1 MQDGIR
7 PHAALVSVW
16 DKSGLIPFAQTLHK
30 NGVRILATSGTY
42 KTLQEANVPCEKLEE
57 RLRYPEMLDGRVKTL
72 QVEVFSAILAK
83 REEDHLQQLKAYNIK
98 PIDMV
103 VCNFYPFE
111 RIASSSNVNI
121 ETLIENIDIGGP
133 SLVRAAAKNYRY
145 VIVVPDPKYY
155 NQVAEE
161 LEKYGFISLS
171 TRQRLAYSAF
181 SIVAAYDIAIYR
193 ELKKY
198 LNPNE
203 LFPEKFFISATKFE
217 DAKYGENPHQRAAI
231 YKLDGYTSM
240 AEWEQLF
247 GEQRSFNN
255 YLDIGKAYEILK
267 GFEHTPTAATVKHG
281 NISGFAFA
289 PTLAEAYTL
298 AHECDPE
305 ADYGCATVVNRK
317 VDVASAKLIGKNPGV
332 EDKSVYTEI
341 LIAPDYDPEALE
353 ILKAKQ
359 KKKIRIIKY
368 HEPSNYPY
376 DVRVL
381 EGVLLVQEPADYN
394 KKLDRS
400 KLTYPTKVKP
410 DSETLEK
417 LLAAWELVRKVPS
430 NGIVIADGKVEN
442 GKLTYF
448 WTYGVASFR
457 KRNGAVKIALDN
469 AGKRAKGAV
478 AASDGFF
485 PFRDSIDLLGEAGI
499 KAVIQPG
506 GSINDEKIIEA
517 ANEYNIAMVFTHERA
532 FKH

>member
-1 MQDGIR
+1 
-7 PHAALVSVW
+7 
-16 DKSGLIPFAQTLHK
+16 
-30 NGVRILATSGTY
+30 LATLGTY
-42 KTLQEANVPCEKLEE
+42 KTLKESNIPCEKIEE
-57 RLRYPEMLDGRVKTL
+57 RLRYPEMLNGRVKTL
-72 QVEVFSAILAK
+72 QAEIFSAILAK
-83 REEDHLQQLKAYNIK
+83 REKSHLQQLEAYNIQ

-111 RIASSSNVNI
+111 KTASLPNVSI
-121 ETLIENIDIGGP
+121 EKLIENIDIGGP
-133 SLVRAAAKNYRY
+133 SLVRAAAKNYQY
-145 VIVVPDPKYY
+145 VVVVPDPKYY

-161 LEKYGFISLS
+161 LENTGFISLS
-171 TRQRLAYSAF
+171 TRQKLAYSAF
-181 SIVAAYDIAIYR
+181 SIVAAYDIAIHR

-198 LNPNE
+198 LNPHE

-217 DAKYGENPHQRAAI
+217 DAKYGENPNQRAAV
-231 YKLDGYTSM
+231 YKLDGYKTM

-267 GFEHTPTAATVKHG
+267 GFEYTPAAATVKHG

-317 VDVASAKLIGKNPGV
+317 VDVESAKLIGKNPGV

-341 LIAPDYDPEALE
+341 LIAPDYDLEALE

-376 DVRVL
+376 DIRIL
-381 EGVLLVQEPADYN
+381 EGVLLVQEPTDYN

-400 KLTYPTKVKP
+400 KLTYPTEEKP
-410 DSETLEK
+410 DPQTLEK